1 MNHTFSGMQQTYID
15 MSDNEIWT
23 INYNRLDGA

>member
-15 MSDNEIWT
+15 MPDNEIWT
-23 INYNRLDGA
+23 TNYSRLDRA